1 MGEKFLIDT
10 NILIDFQNGII
21 PSKELVQIK
30 KIIDENFIISF
41 ITYIEFLG
49 YSNASESLEEFVSLA
64 NVIEINKRIID
75 QTILIRKAYRIKL
88 PYAIIAATAMIYDF
102 TLISRNT
109 KDFEGIQG
117 LKLLNPYI
125 IVS

>member
-21 PSKELVQIK
+21 PSKELGQIK
-30 KIIDENFIISF
+30 KIIDDNFIISF

-49 YSNASESLEEFVSLA
+49 YSNAPESLEEFVSLA
-64 NVIEINKRIID
+64 NVIEINKGIID

-88 PYAIIAATAMIYDF
+88 PDAIIAATATVYDF
-102 TLISRNT
+102 
-109 KDFEGIQG
+109 K
-117 LKLLNPYI
+117 
-125 IVS
+125 

>member
-41 ITYIEFLG
+41 ITYI
-49 YSNASESLEEFVSLA
+49 
-64 NVIEINKRIID
+64 
-75 QTILIRKAYRIKL
+75 
-88 PYAIIAATAMIYDF
+88 
-102 TLISRNT
+102 
-109 KDFEGIQG
+109 
-117 LKLLNPYI
+117 
-125 IVS
+125 